1 MSGSEFTVFP
11 ACLGVDL
18 ALFTGTDMVPKKG
31 RVIGTWLGK
40 FEGKREGQG
49 IEYMCKR
56 VIISWREK

>member
-1 MSGSEFTVFP
+1 MFP